1 MKKFKKV
8 LAAVLAGTMVL
19 SSMLVS
25 AFADDTSYEAVLNFA
40 DANWGNGHWTGDDT
54 EVKTT
59 VTGDG
64 TYTITMDVASDS
76 AVSGFIVAC
85 VDIIGLLK
93 DADGNNISIND
104 SDVKITSAS
113 VKADGTLVADSY
125 VYGDTEEKGNLRI
138 EFYNAY
144 GPTNA
149 DTNAAWSG
157 GDFVGEGGKCDADTY
172 ADVAATTTL
181 EFTFTVEGLGGDTAT
196 GDSST
201 TALVLVAV
209 AALAVVATVSVKK
222 FAAER

>member
-19 SSMLVS
+19 GAMVTA
-25 AFADDTSYEAVLNFA
+25 AFAADTSYDAVLNFA
-40 DANWGNGHWTGDDT
+40 DVNWGNGHWTGDDT

-64 TYTITMDVASDS
+64 TYTITMDVEGT
-76 AVSGFIVAC
+76 VSGIMVAC
-85 VDIIGLLK
+85 VDINGLLK

-113 VKADGTLVADSY
+113 LKADGTLVTDSY

-144 GPTNA
+144 GPTNSDKFA
-149 DTNAAWSG
+149 EWSG

-172 ADVAATTTL
+172 ASLEATSTL

-196 GDSST
+196 GDSSS